1 MGLEESSMQG
11 KSTFHFRT
19 QCVICGIGVLALLL
33 ILQSLGVSAAPEAA
47 PNLGITPTPTNTP
60 TTVAPT
66 PTHTPTTVAPTPTHT
81 PTAVA
86 PTATPK
92 AGSNPADPVI
102 TKRADVQEAAPGDEV
117 TFTILVTNQGGQA
130 AVDVVVTDELSEYL
144 EILEVTTTQGTVTI
158 EGQKVTVQVGTV
170 GPGFVVEI
178 TIRTRVRE
186 DTPTPLNLENLALL
200 KSPSSQDRQSPPVI
214 VVISLPGLLPTSG
227 AQGIGMTVPLILG
240 CGLTTM
246 LAGLLLARRER

>member
-47 PNLGITPTPTNTP
+47 PNLGITPTPTN
-60 TTVAPT
+60 
-66 PTHTPTTVAPTPTHT
+66 TPTTVAPTPTHT